1 MNVIRTDLNDVLIVE
16 PRVFQDDRG
25 FFFESW
31 NAARWREA
39 TGLATEFVQDNH
51 SSSRLGVVRGLHYQV
66 RHVQGKLVRVVRGE
80 IYDVALDLRRSSPDF
95 GRWTGV
101 RLSAENRR
109 QLWIPAGFA
118 HAFMA
123 LTDDAEVLY
132 KTTDYWAPEHERTI
146 VWNDVD
152 LAIDWGVCGVPIL
165 SGKDAEGTAFANA
178 ETFP

>member
-1 MNVIRTDLNDVLIVE
+1 MNVIKTDLSDVLIVE

-39 TGLATEFVQDNH
+39 TGLDTSFVQDNH

-95 GRWTGV
+95 GRWTGA

-123 LTDDAEVLY
+123 LTDDAEVQRSIEEVV
-132 KTTDYWAPEHERTI
+132 TSIFDE
-146 VWNDVD
+146 
-152 LAIDWGVCGVPIL
+152 
-165 SGKDAEGTAFANA
+165 
-178 ETFP
+178 